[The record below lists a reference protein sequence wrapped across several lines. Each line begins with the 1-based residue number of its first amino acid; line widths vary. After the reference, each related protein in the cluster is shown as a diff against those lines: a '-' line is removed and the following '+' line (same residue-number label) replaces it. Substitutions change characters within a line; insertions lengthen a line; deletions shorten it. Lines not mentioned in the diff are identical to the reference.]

1 MTTLALQVDFVGAY
15 GLLRCKPSVKMLTAL
30 TISFSFLVLFSSPVP
45 DIFIDSFMW
54 FWCFLPDIKRLNVFI
69 MCFGFVF
76 FVCVA
81 FHLFVWVLLLLG
93 FFVWVFFGGCCFF
106 SLELQL
112 FPFPAS
118 T

>member
-54 FWCFLPDIKRLNVFI
+54 FWCFLPDIKRLDVFI
-69 MCFGFVF
+69 MCFGFGFFFCVCGF
-76 FVCVA
+76 SFVCVG
-81 FHLFVWVLLLLG
+81 FVVVG
-93 FFVWVFFGGCCFF
+93 FFGLGIF
-106 SLELQL
+106 
-112 FPFPAS
+112 
-118 T
+118 